1 MIEFTAENVRK
12 LQREKLID
20 KDLDIISGRIHENL
34 GTGETCINY
43 YCDGTKFKLLSE
55 ELVSRGFIVE
65 DINEEKPSY
74 KKGYKT
80 MRISW

>member
-1 MIEFTAENVRK
+1 MEFTAKNVRK

-43 YCDGTKFKLLSE
+43 YCDGAKFKLLSE
-55 ELVSRGFIVE
+55 ELVSRGFIVK
-65 DINEEKPSY
+65 DVSKEKPAY
-74 KKGYKT
+74 KAGYKT
-80 MRISW
+80 IEIKW